1 MQHDISADGGLLFRA
16 ADFPIE
22 RLDLVRQDHAIHA
35 VDLGEH
41 FEWVPLDLGGHW
53 ATDHQACLAVVVG
66 WTND

>member
-1 MQHDISADGGLLFRA
+1 
-16 ADFPIE
+16 
-22 RLDLVRQDHAIHA
+22 LVRQDHAIHA